1 MSTKER
7 LNLAGHKALITG
19 SSQGIGA
26 AVALSLAEYGADVVI
41 HCRGEIE
48 KANAV
53 AEKARA
59 YGVNA
64 AVIVCDLSAPDA
76 HEQLYK
82 LSTEA
87 IGEIDILILNA
98 SIQFRKKWYEVTSDE
113 FDKQIQVNLKA
124 TLFSIQLFSKHMLE
138 KAWGRI
144 VTMGSVQ
151 QCQPH
156 VDMVV
161 YAASKSAQ
169 ENMVRNIAKQVADK
183 GVTVN
188 NIQVG
193 VFETIRNEGVLS
205 NPEYLSIV
213 LNKIPMK
220 QIAQPEDCAGLV
232 NLLCSDAGRYIT
244 GANIAIDG
252 GLSIN
257 G

>member
-1 MSTKER
+1 MGTKEKF
-7 LNLAGHKALITG
+7 NLSGHKALITG

-26 AVALSLAEYGADVVI
+26 AVALSLAEFGADVVI
-41 HCRGEIE
+41 HCRAEVE

-53 AEKARA
+53 AEKART
-59 YGVNA
+59 YGVKA
-64 AVIVCDLSAPDA
+64 EVIVSDLSASDA

-82 LSTEA
+82 LATEA

-98 SIQFRKKWYEVTSDE
+98 SIQIRKKWYEVTSEE
-113 FDKQIQVNLKA
+113 FDKQIQVNLKT
-124 TLFSIQLFSKHMLE
+124 TLFTIQLFSKYMME
-138 KAWGRI
+138 KGWGRI

-151 QCQPH
+151 QSQPH

-183 GVTVN
+183 GITVN
-188 NIQVG
+188 NLEVG
-193 VFETIRNEGVLS
+193 VFDTVRNQGVLE
-205 NPEYLSIV
+205 NVDYKNII
-213 LNKIPMK
+213 LNKIPVK
-220 QIAQPEDCAGLV
+220 FIAQPEDCTGLV

-252 GLSIN
+252 GMSIN